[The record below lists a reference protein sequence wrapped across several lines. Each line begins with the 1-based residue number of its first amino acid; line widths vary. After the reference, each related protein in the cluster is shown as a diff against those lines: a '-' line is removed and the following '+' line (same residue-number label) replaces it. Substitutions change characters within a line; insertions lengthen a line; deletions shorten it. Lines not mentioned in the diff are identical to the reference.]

1 MNTAQRTEHSAGAVL
16 LTLLEGTRYY
26 VLVEEVSTGSL
37 GLPKGHQEP
46 GETLRETAL
55 REIWEEAGVRAN
67 LIKGAPI
74 QETEYDLSGGVHKKV
89 TYYAAFFSGQTPHPH
104 PSEAGGVR
112 VYTLAQLSGL
122 RLNHPTTLSFIQKV
136 DAWLAEHRPNGIQG

>member
-1 MNTAQRTEHSAGAVL
+1 MNRTRSFEHSAGAVL
-16 LTLLEGTRYY
+16 MTVLEGTRYY

-67 LIKGAPI
+67 LVKGAPI

-89 TYYAAFFSGQTPHPH
+89 TYYAAVFSGQTPHPH
-104 PSEAGGVR
+104 PGEAGGVR
-112 VYTLAQLSGL
+112 IYTLRQLINQ
-122 RLNHPTTLSFIQKV
+122 RLNHVTTLSFIQRV
-136 DAWLAEHRPNGIQG
+136 DGWMQENRPNGL